1 MNQVMKEENGSVV
14 VAAGLSNNGF
24 TASFSH
30 KFTNLNLKM
39 PFLKPELALS
49 SPDFYFDGIFWSF
62 RLYLK
67 EDPKSDVGLF
77 LQSYCDSDSRTFQT
91 RKLEIA
97 VKFTMYV
104 VTIATDC
111 K

>member
-1 MNQVMKEENGSVV
+1 MNQVMKEEKGSMV
-14 VAAGLSNNGF
+14 VAAGQSNNGF
-24 TASFSH
+24 TTASFSH
-30 KFTNLNLKM
+30 KFTNFNLKM
-39 PFLKPELALS
+39 PFLKPELALR
-49 SPDFYFDGIFWSF
+49 SPDFYSNGIFWSF

-67 EDPKSDVGLF
+67 EDPKSDVGVF
-77 LQSYCDSDSRTFQT
+77 LQSYCDSRNFQT

-104 VTIATDC
+104 VTTATD